1 MLSPVEASHVRGAKQ
16 ILTLTVNPALD
27 ISTSTE
33 QVVGNHKLRCS
44 TSRLD
49 PGGGGVNVSRVV
61 RRLGG
66 RSLAVYTAGGPVG
79 EAYRRL
85 IEAERV
91 PCVVVPIEGST
102 RESFTV
108 DERSTGTQYRF
119 VLEGPTLSEEEWRAC
134 LDFVGQAVEAGG
146 YVVASGSLP
155 PGVPED
161 FYARVVRLARDG
173 GARCVVDSTGPA
185 LAEALAEGAFL
196 VTPSRRELGAH
207 FGATLDTEQ
216 SQLEAAS
223 QLIADGSAEYVALTL
238 GEGGA
243 ILASKEG
250 VARLPAPT
258 VEVVSTVGA
267 GDCFLAAFVLRLAQ
281 GRSPEDA
288 FRAAVAAGTA
298 AVTTPATELCHRADV
313 ERLEAELARATP

>member
-1 MLSPVEASHVRGAKQ
+1 MLGRVEATQLRGGP

-33 QVVGNHKLRCS
+33 QVVGNHKLRCT

-66 RSLAVYTAGGPVG
+66 RTLAVYTAGGPVG

-85 IEAERV
+85 IETERL
-91 PCVVVPIEGST
+91 PSVVVPIEGST

-108 DERSTGTQYRF
+108 DEKSSGAQYRF
-119 VLEGPTLSEEEWRAC
+119 VLEGPTLSEEEWGAC
-134 LDFVGQAVEAGG
+134 LDFVSQAIEPGG
-146 YVVASGSLP
+146 YLVASGSLP
-155 PGVPED
+155 PGVPDD
-161 FYARVVRLARDG
+161 FYARVVRLARDS

-185 LAEALAEGAFL
+185 LTEALAEGVFL

-207 FGATLDTEQ
+207 FGVTLDSER

-223 QLIADGSAEYVALTL
+223 ALIADGSAEYVALTL
-238 GEGGA
+238 GDAGA
-243 ILASKEG
+243 VLASKAG
-250 VARLPAPT
+250 VVRLRAPS
-258 VEVVSTVGA
+258 VDVVSTVGA

-281 GRSPEDA
+281 ERSVEDA
-288 FRAAVAAGTA
+288 FRAAVAAGAA
-298 AVTTPATELCHRADV
+298 AVTTPATELCHRVDV
-313 ERLEAELARATP
+313 ERLEAELGAAAL